1 MVRSV
6 RDSISVLAGGMGI
19 PHRGLRGLDK
29 YISIS
34 LYGYVLDHIGYAQVK
49 HNIVML

>member
-6 RDSISVLAGGMGI
+6 RGSISVLAGGMGI
-19 PHRGLRGLDK
+19 PRRGLRGSDK
-29 YISIS
+29 DISIS
-34 LYGYVLDHIGYAQVK
+34 LYGYVLDHVGYAHVK